1 MAQPK
6 EGSIRKRGNG
16 TFEYRVYTGKG
27 YKSFY
32 GKTEAEVKR
41 KYREY
46 KKSLNINTGK
56 EPEEEVVPGTSNA
69 TGGNIT
75 LDDYTGYWLKM
86 YKYGT
91 IAESTYDRLENIYV
105 KHIKTSAIA
114 QKDIRDVTSDDI
126 QMLINSKK
134 TVLSLSSIKK
144 IKEVLYPCLKH
155 AMKQNLITSNPA
167 ESVVIPKKT
176 VLDEQEKRLYFY
188 SDEEVSLIVQAMSQK
203 YYQNNPRRYRYAPL
217 FSIILN
223 TGLRIGECMALNWD
237 DVNINNKTLKVNKSV
252 LVSYERDESLNK
264 VKKKQTIGPTKT
276 LKGNRVVPLND
287 SAIEAFQLMRERN
300 EDLGIVS
307 DLIFSNYE
315 GRLLT
320 IKSVQTTFK
329 SICNDLGIV
338 YKGLHA
344 LRHTFGSLLI
354 KNHVDIKIVSELL
367 GHTDVR
373 FTYNRYIHIIQEQ
386 KAEAINLITITPR
399 LDS

>member
-6 EGSIRKRGNG
+6 GGSIRKRGNG

-46 KKSLNINTGK
+46 KKNMNTDTDKVENENTKPDISKIAGESIK
-56 EPEEEVVPGTSNA
+56 
-69 TGGNIT
+69 
-75 LDDYTGYWLKM
+75 LDDYIDYWLKM

-91 IAESTYDRLENIYV
+91 IAESTYDRLENIYM

-114 QKDIRDVTSDDI
+114 RKDIKEVTSDDI

-134 TVLSLSSIKK
+134 TILSLSSIKK
-144 IKEVLYPCLKH
+144 IKEVLYPCFEH
-155 AMKQNLITSNPA
+155 AKNQNLIASNPA
-167 ESVVIPKKT
+167 ENVVIPKRT
-176 VLDEQEKRLYFY
+176 VFDEQEKRLCFY
-188 SDEEVSLIVQAMSQK
+188 SDEEVSLIVQAMSTR
-203 YYQNNPRRYRYAPL
+203 YYQGNPRRYRYAPL

-223 TGLRIGECMALNWD
+223 TGLRIGECMALNWN
-237 DVNINNKTLKVNKSV
+237 DVNTKSKTLKVNKSV
-252 LVSYERDESLNK
+252 LISYERDEMLNK
-264 VKKKQTIGPTKT
+264 VKKQQTIGATKT
-276 LKGNRVVPLND
+276 IKGNRVIPLND
-287 SAIEAFQLMRERN
+287 CAIEAFQIMRKRN
-300 EDLGIVS
+300 EDMDITS

-329 SICNDLGIV
+329 GICNDLGIE

-386 KAEAINLITITPR
+386 KAEAINLINITPR
-399 LDS
+399 LNP